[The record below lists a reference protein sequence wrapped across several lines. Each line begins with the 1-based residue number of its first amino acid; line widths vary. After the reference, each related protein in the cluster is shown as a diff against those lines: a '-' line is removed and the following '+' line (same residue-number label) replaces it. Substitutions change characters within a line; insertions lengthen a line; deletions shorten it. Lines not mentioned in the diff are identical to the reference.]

1 MHLYKLTQEINN
13 DYDTYDS
20 AIVCAENEE
29 EARTIHPSLFVTHY
43 RDGLWYGTR
52 SREPFGEYENE
63 NDGDTWVRPDQLDQI
78 KVEYIGEASKELKK
92 GVVLASYSA
101 G

>member
-1 MHLYKLTQEINN
+1 MKLYRIWQTVNN

-29 EARTIHPSLFVTHY
+29 EARNTLPSP
-43 RDGLWYGTR
+43 YGDWGG
-52 SREPFGEYENE
+52 SMPEWADSPKQVKVKEIGIANS
-63 NDGDTWVRPDQLDQI
+63 DQ
-78 KVEYIGEASKELKK
+78 KK
-92 GVVLASYSA
+92 GVVLASFNA